1 MAFLAQQGIVVAV
14 AVLMVLYLALRTSRD
29 MIVRPRSVTFDVIA
43 LFLLYVCA
51 QGAASA
57 TLTRLFPGGL

>member
-1 MAFLAQQGIVVAV
+1 MA
-14 AVLMVLYLALRTSRD
+14 LYLALRTGRD

-43 LFLLYVCA
+43 LFLLYTAA

-57 TLTRLFPGGL
+57 LLTRLFPGGL